1 MNTTNEFDYYL
12 LETDAG
18 NYPHLEVEDGFEGSA
33 NSDVFSYDDEAPDG
47 AVAHLKFRY
56 SEKGFTMPDY
66 LWCDCRHVFSKK
78 IYDVLKDI
86 AVKDFKFVP
95 TIIRGKKG
103 EEYAGYWSTNFYGDG
118 LAFLDKDKSEF
129 SSINSKG
136 RWSGVEKMVLNE
148 EEMAKVPLTER
159 LVYTAKEWGAMT
171 FYHKSI
177 VDLIMSVNP
186 TGVRFIPVNEWSG

>member
-86 AVKDFKFVP
+86 AVKDFKLVP
-95 TIIRGKKG
+95 TIIKGKKG

-118 LAFLDKDKSEF
+118 FAFLDEEKSEF
-129 SSINSKG
+129 DGKLSSG
-136 RWSGVEKMVLNE
+136 RWNGIEKMVISTEL
-148 EEMAKVPLTER
+148 MSAVPLEER
-159 LVYTAKEWGAMT
+159 LVYVGKESSAYVY
-171 FYHKSI
+171 YHKSI

-186 TGVRFIPVNEWSG
+186 TAVRFVPVNEWSG